1 MFFFTRI
8 KLYLLVAFA
17 FAAGVV
23 GIYFSGVQRGIDK
36 QKSKIDNKRLDNI
49 STAKKIEDEVDSDP
63 YLVDRANQWVRHKN
77 KQ

>member
-17 FAAGVV
+17 FVAGVV

-36 QKSKIDNKRLDNI
+36 QKSKIDKNRLDNI

-63 YLVDRANQWVRHKN
+63 YLVDRANQWVRHKD